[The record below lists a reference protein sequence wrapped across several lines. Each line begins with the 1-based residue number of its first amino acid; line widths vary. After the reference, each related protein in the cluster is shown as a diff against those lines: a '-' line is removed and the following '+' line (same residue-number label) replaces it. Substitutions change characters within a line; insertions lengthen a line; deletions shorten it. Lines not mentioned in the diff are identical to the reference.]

1 MEPQITGSA
10 SRVVTVGSRAIG
22 YRVFGDISSS
32 RTVISAHGG
41 LVSAGDASA
50 YDEIAR
56 DRGIRIVSPDRPGVG
71 MSDRDPQRS
80 ILSWG
85 HEDVGAVLDDIGA
98 TDAVA
103 LGWSAGGQYA
113 LAAAVAQADRI
124 RGVVVIAG
132 ALPLDDA
139 DNLRELNRM
148 DRRLITLSRRLPA
161 TARSYFHVMRRMLR
175 RRPEQVERL
184 SEKSLGPAD
193 AAIIRARSE
202 WYTACMLEA
211 VTQINGAVDEYR
223 VFGAPWGFTPAEV
236 SAPVTIIQGDADQL
250 IRPVW
255 SSRMVSALP
264 SATLVNFPEA
274 GHFVGLAHPD
284 AVMTALDEHL
294 G

>member
-1 MEPQITGSA
+1 MEPQPAASS
-10 SRVVTVGSRAIG
+10 SRVVTVGGRAIG
-22 YRVFGDISSS
+22 YRVFGDTSSS

-41 LVSAGDASA
+41 LVSGWDSSA
-50 YDEIAR
+50 YDDIAR

-85 HEDVGAVLDDIGA
+85 QEDVGAVLDDVGA
-98 TDAVA
+98 ADAVA

-113 LAAAVAQADRI
+113 LAAAVAQPDRI

-139 DNLRELNRM
+139 DTLRELGRM

-161 TARSYFHVMRRMLR
+161 TARSYFLVMRRMLR

-211 VTQINGAVDEYR
+211 VTQIEGAVDEYR
-223 VFGAPWGFTPAEV
+223 VFGAPWGFALADVTM
-236 SAPVTIIQGDADQL
+236 PVTLIQGDADQL
-250 IRPVW
+250 IRPSW
-255 SSRMVSALP
+255 ASRMAAAVP
-264 SATLVNFPEA
+264 SATLVSFPEA
-274 GHFVGLAHPD
+274 GHFVGLAYPD
-284 AVMTALDEHL
+284 AVMTALDQHF